1 MVDGAESCAE
11 SHGTAALI
19 AGCVFAFIRNSLMLL
34 GLEGEELIEAAQK
47 VRVTH
52 FTDGNILHG

>member
-11 SHGTAALI
+11 SHGSGATI
-19 AGCVFAFIRNSLMLL
+19 VGCVFASIRNSLMLWD
-34 GLEGEELIEAAQK
+34 LEGEEMIEAAQK

-52 FTDGNILHG
+52 FTDGNILYG